1 MGEEKM
7 FQPYFLEQMVNLMH
21 APFYIFTDRNEMIQK
36 FGGREIETILFE
48 KNPEL
53 VQNAFSKKNKEHPVI
68 FTDKVLVFAVFDS
81 GMAEG
86 NIMIAGPVTI
96 GRLTQETLLQLRR
109 EYKLGRKSGYVP
121 PVCPL
126 DKFVSGI
133 LLLHWHL
140 TGQELTSAELWQ
152 KNQRYYSATVNI
164 QNRISQDIFM
174 RQENAGLHNPYEQE
188 LRELDSIE
196 RGDTEALKRS
206 ISETYEGEIGILAK
220 DPLRS
225 HKNVAVGNITLASRA
240 AIRGGM
246 SVEKSFSMADSFIQQ
261 VEEIDN
267 VPEVE
272 AFKRESQYF
281 YARLVNEE
289 NTRGGEKQNVRTNP
303 LIGQVKDYIFNHL
316 HDTIQVSDIAVH
328 MQVNPDYLSHL
339 FSSQE
344 KMTITSYIRQEK
356 VRRGENLLKY
366 SDYRVQE
373 IAFYLGFCSQS
384 HFARVFQQIVGISP
398 NEYRKKFGNRKKWK
412 MK

>member
-1 MGEEKM
+1 MR
-7 FQPYFLEQMVNLMH
+7 QPFFLEHMVNLIH
-21 APFYIFTDRNEMIQK
+21 APFYVFDDRKQMIQK

-53 VQNAFSKKNKEHPVI
+53 LQKAYSKKNEEHPVI
-68 FTDKVLVFAVFDS
+68 FTDKVLVFAVFDR
-81 GMAEG
+81 GLAEKS
-86 NIMIAGPVTI
+86 IMIAGPVTI
-96 GRLTQETLLQLRR
+96 GRLSQETLIQLRR
-109 EYKLGRKSGYVP
+109 EYKLGRKSGYTP

-126 DKFVSGI
+126 DKFVSGV

-152 KNQRYYSATVNI
+152 KNQQYYTATLNI

-196 RGDTEALKRS
+196 KGDTEALTRS

-225 HKNVAVGNITLASRA
+225 HKNVAVGNITLASSA
-240 AIRGGM
+240 AIRGGI

-289 NTRGGEKQNVRTNP
+289 NTRGGEKQNVRANP

-316 HDTIQVSDIAVH
+316 HDTIQVSDIAAYI
-328 MQVNPDYLSHL
+328 QVNPDYLSHL

-344 KMTITSYIRQEK
+344 KMTITNYIRQEK

-384 HFARVFQQIVGISP
+384 HFARVFQQIVGMNP

>member
-1 MGEEKM
+1 
-7 FQPYFLEQMVNLMH
+7 
-21 APFYIFTDRNEMIQK
+21 
-36 FGGREIETILFE
+36 
-48 KNPEL
+48 
-53 VQNAFSKKNKEHPVI
+53 
-68 FTDKVLVFAVFDS
+68 
-81 GMAEG
+81 
-86 NIMIAGPVTI
+86 MIAGPVTI
-96 GRLTQETLLQLRR
+96 GRLSQETLIQLRR
-109 EYKLGRKSGYVP
+109 EYKLGRKSGYTP

-126 DKFVSGI
+126 DKFVSGV

-152 KNQRYYSATVNI
+152 KNQQYYTATLNI

-196 RGDTEALKRS
+196 KGDTEALTRS

-240 AIRGGM
+240 AIRGGI

-281 YARLVNEE
+281 YARLVNAE
-289 NTRGGEKQNVRTNP
+289 NTRGGEKQNVRANP

-316 HDTIQVSDIAVH
+316 HDTIQVSDIAAYI
-328 MQVNPDYLSHL
+328 QVNPDYLSHL

-344 KMTITSYIRQEK
+344 KMTITNYIRQEK

-384 HFARVFQQIVGISP
+384 HFTRVFQQIVGMNP